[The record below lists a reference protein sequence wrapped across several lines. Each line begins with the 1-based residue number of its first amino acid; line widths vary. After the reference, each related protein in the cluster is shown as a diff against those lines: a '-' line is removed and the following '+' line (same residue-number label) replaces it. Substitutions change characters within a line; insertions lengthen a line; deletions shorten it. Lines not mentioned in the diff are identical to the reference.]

1 MSFVKFVFDN
11 GKKYSTVVPCDNQR
25 SFKERSPF
33 LSAVE
38 RTSMALM
45 GFNFKPNPTLSNRIF
60 FYFSLFS
67 GP

>member
-1 MSFVKFVFDN
+1 MFFFDN
-11 GKKYSTVVPCDNQR
+11 GNTVQYSTTVYHVTT
-25 SFKERSPF
+25 KEASRNAHLF

-45 GFNFKPNPTLSNRIF
+45 GFNFKPNPTLPNRMS